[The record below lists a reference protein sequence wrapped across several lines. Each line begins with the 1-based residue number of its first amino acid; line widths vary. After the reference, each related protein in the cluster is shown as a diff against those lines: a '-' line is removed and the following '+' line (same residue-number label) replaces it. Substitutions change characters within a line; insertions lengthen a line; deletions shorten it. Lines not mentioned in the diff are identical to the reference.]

1 MDGLKF
7 QRLLRPGD
15 RVRLVLRHDADRGR
29 LHFAYRVG
37 DAAVSSAHL
46 RLDGTDA

>member
-15 RVRLVLRHDADRGR
+15 RVRLSLRHDTQRGR
-29 LHFAYRVG
+29 LDFAYHVG
-37 DAAVSSAHL
+37 DAPASSARL
-46 RLDGTDA
+46 RLGGGDD